1 MIKHKEKQIKMEF
14 VHIGQLVPEDHI
26 LRKVDKYIDFES
38 IRAKV
43 AHLYCPNNGRPAIDP
58 VILFKMLFIGYLF
71 GIRSERQLVR
81 DIQVNV
87 AYRWFLGFDL
97 TDRIPD
103 ASTIS
108 QNRRRRFIQSTIYQ
122 EIFDEI
128 VFFAMRKNLLDGKVL
143 YTDSTHL
150 KANANKNKFIK
161 AYVTENTRSYLEEL
175 DKDVEKD
182 RLEHGKKPLPA
193 KDRVPQTKEIKQS
206 VTDPD
211 SGFMM
216 RDGKPRGFYYL
227 DHRTVDG
234 KLALITDTFVTPGNV
249 HDSIPYF
256 SRLDRQIERFGFE
269 VKAVGLDAGY
279 NTAAICKGLADRN
292 IFGVI
297 AYRPFTPV
305 KGYFS
310 KRKFRYDS
318 EKDCYI
324 CPAGKTLHY
333 QTTERGGN
341 RLYASN
347 TEECCECEFLKQC
360 TGSANCRK
368 IITRHV
374 WEGYKEKI
382 RENRLSSYGKGIY
395 TRRKET
401 VERSFADSKQLHG
414 HRYAKMRSLRKVQ
427 EQCLLC
433 AWTSNIKKIAL
444 ALSRNGKKPK
454 GTSPVG
460 ALKSFFKSFE
470 CLIWRVFAS
479 FTPNFM
485 RIDKKTNPLAFHLF
499 QAGGLS
505 AV

>member
-1 MIKHKEKQIKMEF
+1 MEF
-14 VHIGQLVPEDHI
+14 VCIGDLVPQDHI
-26 LRKVDKYIDFES
+26 LRKVDQFVDFEF
-38 IRAKV
+38 IREKV
-43 AHLYCPNNGRPAIDP
+43 AHLYCPDNGRPAIDP
-58 VILFKMLFIGYLF
+58 VILFKMLFIGYMF
-71 GIRSERQLVR
+71 GIRSERQLIR

-97 TDRIPD
+97 QTKIPD

-108 QNRRRRFIQSTIYQ
+108 QNRRRRFLASTIYQ

-128 VFFAMRKNLLDGKVL
+128 VLFAMRKNLLDGKTL

-161 AYVTENTRSYLEEL
+161 AQVAENTKSYLEEL
-175 DKDVEKD
+175 DRDVEAD
-182 RLEHGKKPLPA
+182 RCAHGKAALQPKE
-193 KDRVPQTKEIKQS
+193 RVPALKEIKQS
-206 VTDPD
+206 TTDPD

-227 DHRTVDG
+227 DHRTVDS

-269 VKAVGLDAGY
+269 VEAVGLDAGY

-292 IFGVI
+292 IFGVV

-305 KGYFS
+305 KGHFS
-310 KRKFRYDS
+310 KRKFQYDAK
-318 EKDCYI
+318 EDCYT
-324 CPAGKTLHY
+324 CPGGCKLFY

-341 RLYASN
+341 RLYVSN
-347 TEECCECEFLKQC
+347 PSECQNCGFLSQC
-360 TGSANCRK
+360 TASANCRK
-368 IITRHV
+368 VITRHV
-374 WEGYKEKI
+374 WEAYREQV
-382 RENRLSSYGKGIY
+382 RENRLSAQGKAIY
-395 TRRKET
+395 ARRKET

-414 HRYAKMRSLRKVQ
+414 HRYARMRGLRKVQ

-444 ALSRNGKKPK
+444 ALSRGPK
-454 GTSPVG
+454 SPQGTAPQMDLRNLGEIVADLQG
-460 ALKSFFKSFE
+460 YIGLFLRWPKF
-470 CLIWRVFAS
+470 
-479 FTPNFM
+479 
-485 RIDKKTNPLAFHLF
+485 LAEY
-499 QAGGLS
+499 
-505 AV
+505 

>member
-1 MIKHKEKQIKMEF
+1 MEF

-26 LRKVDKYIDFES
+26 LRKVDKFIDFEF

-43 AHLYCPNNGRPAIDP
+43 AHLYCPDNGRPAVDP
-58 VILFKMLFIGYLF
+58 VILFKMLFLGYLF

-97 TDRIPD
+97 TDKIPD

-108 QNRRRRFIQSTIYQ
+108 QNRRRRFIQSPVYQ
-122 EIFDEI
+122 ELFDEI
-128 VFFAMRKNLLDGKVL
+128 VFFAMRRNLLDGKIL

-150 KANANKNKFIK
+150 KANANKNKFVK
-161 AYVTENTRSYLEEL
+161 AHVTENTRAYLEEL

-182 RLEHGKKPLPA
+182 RLEHGKKPLPP
-193 KDRVPQTKEIKQS
+193 KDRIPETREIKQS
-206 VTDPD
+206 VTDPE

-269 VKAVGLDAGY
+269 VEAVGLDAGY

-305 KGYFS
+305 KGHFS
-310 KRKFRYDS
+310 KGKYQYDRKR
-318 EKDCYI
+318 DCYV
-324 CPAGKTLHY
+324 CPAGKELTY

-341 RLYASN
+341 RLYASKS
-347 TEECCECEFLKQC
+347 EECRRCEFLRQC
-360 TGSANCRK
+360 TGSANCK
-368 IITRHV
+368 KVITRHV
-374 WEGYKEKI
+374 WETYREKI
-382 RENRLSSYGKGIY
+382 RANRISSYGKEIY
-395 TRRKET
+395 ARRKET

-414 HRYAKMRSLRKVQ
+414 HRYAKMRGLRKVQ

-433 AWTSNIKKIAL
+433 SWTLNIKKIAL
-444 ALSRNGKKPK
+444 ALSRQGSPKK
-454 GTSPVG
+454 GTSPAG
-460 ALKSFFKSFE
+460 AKERLTGYLSCIITRFSLFFIPALKPS
-470 CLIWRVFAS
+470 
-479 FTPNFM
+479 T
-485 RIDKKTNPLAFHLF
+485 
-499 QAGGLS
+499 
-505 AV
+505 